1 MLKCIAFVLLVTPMW
16 AQQDTGV
23 EYSATFK
30 QVVKNHPKIDR
41 QYALEIANAIDKAA
55 KELNIKPQ
63 RLAAILAQESRY
75 TLNVVNKKS
84 KDYGIAQINHRTI
97 ESFGFD
103 KHRLLTDL
111 EYSVM
116 AGAIVLA
123 DFKRMY
129 GKREKDYWTRYNSSD
144 PERRKEYELLV
155 ARFM

>member
-1 MLKCIAFVLLVTPMW
+1 MLKCIAFILLVTPIW
-16 AQQDTGV
+16 AQQETGV
-23 EYSATFK
+23 EYSETFK

-41 QYALEIANAIDKAA
+41 IYALQIANAIDKAA
-55 KELNIKPQ
+55 KELNIRPQ

-75 TLNVVNKKS
+75 VLSAVNKKS
-84 KDYGIAQINHRTI
+84 RDYGIAQINHKTI
-97 ESFGFD
+97 ERFGFD
-103 KHRLLTDL
+103 KQRLLTDL

-144 PERRKEYELLV
+144 PERRKAYEVLV